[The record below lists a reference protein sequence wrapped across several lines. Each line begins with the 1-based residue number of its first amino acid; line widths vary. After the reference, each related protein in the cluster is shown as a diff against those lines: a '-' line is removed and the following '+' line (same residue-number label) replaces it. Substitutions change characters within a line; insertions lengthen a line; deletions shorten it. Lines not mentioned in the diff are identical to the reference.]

1 MNDDLISR
9 KELIERIAKQYDL
22 QYGNNSFGRIIDCI
36 KAQPAAYDAE
46 YDKLKHYENLE
57 EQGRL
62 TILPCKVG
70 DTIYTYMYAVGWH
83 YREKKK
89 PYEAKIAFIG
99 INGKDNFVNAVFK
112 NGNMLQFLFSDFGK
126 LCFTTKEEYEKSQK
140 EGC

>member
-70 DTIYTYMYAVGWH
+70 DTIYTHVGSASSLIA
-83 YREKKK
+83 YE
-89 PYEAKIAFIG
+89 EAKIPYTGFE
-99 INGKDNFVNAVFK
+99 KDPLMYQK
-112 NGNMLQFLFSDFGK
+112 SKKRLEEYIEK
-126 LCFTTKEEYEKSQK
+126 RKEENNES
-140 EGC
+140 

>member
-57 EQGRL
+57 E
-62 TILPCKVG
+62 
-70 DTIYTYMYAVGWH
+70 
-83 YREKKK
+83 
-89 PYEAKIAFIG
+89 
-99 INGKDNFVNAVFK
+99 
-112 NGNMLQFLFSDFGK
+112 
-126 LCFTTKEEYEKSQK
+126 
-140 EGC
+140 